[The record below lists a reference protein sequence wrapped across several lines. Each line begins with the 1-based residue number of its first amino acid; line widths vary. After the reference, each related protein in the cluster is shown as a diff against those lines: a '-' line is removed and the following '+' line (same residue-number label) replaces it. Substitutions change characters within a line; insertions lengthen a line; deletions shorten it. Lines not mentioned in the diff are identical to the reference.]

1 MEITGVLAGMMLGL
15 LVNVLLVIGVN
26 NWKRCLQSTDYPSD
40 YDNIAIPPRWYLLH
54 WLIYHLV
61 LLLILFVISVVFFS
75 VEDRLRKLLGV
86 VPVMASFFFIY
97 CWSKVGC

>member
-1 MEITGVLAGMMLGL
+1 MSTIYDCQSGL
-15 LVNVLLVIGVN
+15 S
-26 NWKRCLQSTDYPSD
+26 KR
-40 YDNIAIPPRWYLLH
+40 AIPPRWYLLH

-61 LLLILFVISVVFFS
+61 LLLILFVVSVVFFS

-97 CWSKVGC
+97 CWSKVGR

>member
-1 MEITGVLAGMMLGL
+1 MKLYRHTA
-15 LVNVLLVIGVN
+15 
-26 NWKRCLQSTDYPSD
+26 
-40 YDNIAIPPRWYLLH
+40 RWYLLH

-61 LLLILFVISVVFFS
+61 LLLILFVVSVVFFS